1 MSNKTDL
8 QEIISK
14 LVPSD
19 SENPTFFGDKFTEE
33 LTRKLNLALQN
44 NYGSSFNVG
53 SVNFVIDRLENLF
66 TLNVQVLNSNFSF
79 SPRVSTGTTLDTD
92 TLIDNVNSYL
102 NGVFSGIAI
111 PITPDKLLI
120 LSEYVDSLPNE

>member
-1 MSNKTDL
+1 M
-8 QEIISK
+8 
-14 LVPSD
+14 
-19 SENPTFFGDKFTEE
+19 
-33 LTRKLNLALQN
+33 
-44 NYGSSFNVG
+44 
-53 SVNFVIDRLENLF
+53 ENLF